1 MADVE
6 ETPVSGAGDH
16 QDSTTG
22 AKRSGRALLLDSGED
37 FEMLENSDDEGG
49 DDDLPPLE
57 DAGGGEKKKGKGSES
72 TAQAKDGAE
81 VSAPKDEWVDI
92 LGRFHSLFAL
102 TQWHGQFL

>member
-6 ETPVSGAGDH
+6 ETPVSGTGDH
-16 QDSTTG
+16 QESTTG

-37 FEMLENSDDEGG
+37 FEMLENSDDDAG

-57 DAGGGEKKKGKGSES
+57 DAGGGEKKKGKGSEK
-72 TAQAKDGAE
+72 TAQPKDGAQE

-92 LGRFHSLFAL
+92 LGRIELIV
-102 TQWHGQFL
+102 